1 MKNAAKNI
9 RQLYRNTLDT
19 INYSGVK
26 VPIYQSFPTG
36 TLPNKFIEITSVDTS
51 NVLNDN
57 KFITEASVTIEVVT
71 KQYKF
76 QDKTIADEIT
86 ESVLNLVVP
95 GIGGNLTD
103 IDFIV
108 GHVQLES
115 SRYLEEID
123 EQGMYITR
131 KILIFTQ
138 TLIEK

>member
-9 RQLYRNTLDT
+9 RQLYANTLDT